1 MSLFRCLTALISLSG
16 YALALE
22 LSTGKFESWYG
33 PGPAPWLGGKPQ
45 ELFSFDKVASAIALV
60 GNASGGIDWV
70 KRGAVT
76 PPISQVRASAL
87 ESRKASVGPA
97 TNALTGC
104 LLDFSQGSL
113 RHLCPILRH
122 GQRRGPV
129 APRRPSL
136 GPSLGAGDGGLQQLH
151 WAVRNGLGGRAQGP
165 RQSGRL
171 PSREPQRSHAERLR
185 SQCDTVAASK
195 SFATI
200 DGATC
205 LTQRDAHGNAD
216 EDQMLA
222 WLQHGPLSISVAAGA
237 LGPYKGGIIN
247 GSACNNSRVDHA
259 VLVVGAGI
267 DANSGM
273 RYWKLKNSWGPTF
286 GEGGYFRLQHGV
298 HYRCELIF
306 IETYQ
311 Q

>member
-1 MSLFRCLTALISLSG
+1 MVDCSSYIGPYGMGWVVEHKGLDKAAD
-16 YALALE
+16 YPLANHSDPTL
-22 LSTGKFESWYG
+22 K
-33 PGPAPWLGGKPQ
+33 
-45 ELFSFDKVASAIALV
+45 
-60 GNASGGIDWV
+60 
-70 KRGAVT
+70 
-76 PPISQVRASAL
+76 
-87 ESRKASVGPA
+87 
-97 TNALTGC
+97 GC
-104 LLDFSQGSL
+104 
-113 RHLCPILRH
+113 
-122 GQRRGPV
+122 
-129 APRRPSL
+129 
-136 GPSLGAGDGGLQQLH
+136 
-151 WAVRNGLGGRAQGP
+151 
-165 RQSGRL
+165 
-171 PSREPQRSHAERLR
+171 R

-298 HYRCELIF
+298 HCLSMRGACQAF
-306 IETYQ
+306 IGKPPSGA
-311 Q
+311 